1 MSDII
6 ATFNLPQT
14 VLDIVRQAPDGGWG
28 LLMAETGSRLM
39 AEGED
44 LIVTPSNCTSLVQ
57 RVCPF
62 DVEFIYSESCL
73 LKLIELPDLA
83 V

>member
-1 MSDII
+1 MGSADGRNRKQTDGRGGGPDSDSIQLHKLG
-6 ATFNLPQT
+6 A
-14 VLDIVRQAPDGGWG
+14 A
-28 LLMAETGSRLM
+28 S
-39 AEGED
+39 
-44 LIVTPSNCTSLVQ
+44 
-57 RVCPF
+57 VCPF